1 MNKIFLVKVQK
12 KTATTIINNKR
23 IIVVMPY
30 EVYTSYGN
38 TPQAIRKSQATKKI
52 NINIQALV
60 IR

>member
-1 MNKIFLVKVQK
+1 MNKISLVKVHK

-38 TPQAIRKSQATKKI
+38 TSQAIRKSQATKKI
-52 NINIQALV
+52 NLNLQALV
-60 IR
+60 IQ